1 VKLNGW
7 RITGAVLVLAF
18 VLCFGFISPAAAAA
32 GDDEEQ
38 EGPQLTLQE
47 AVERALMMDH
57 GVREAKLERDKA
69 REEKHKATDKLRDS
83 YVYMTPEYEQDH
95 LDVVMA
101 ELNYQRQS
109 GREEAARDDLE
120 AQVVEKY
127 VEVLT
132 AGEKVDLARQ
142 ELAAAEWDY
151 NAAEARRRNGMLSSI
166 GLQQAASAVEQK
178 RSELTRAEQ
187 ELHKAYVDLNALM
200 GQSAVARPQLVTEL
214 PFQPLEIRSMDAEV
228 SRAVDS
234 SHDLYALGRYV
245 QIQRLQLRFY
255 FLDRDIQEYEVE
267 LAELQEAKAKSEV
280 QKQVRLFYQ
289 DILNLEEM
297 VASAE
302 ESVKLAEQAF
312 HVAQVR
318 YEVGMAA
325 RGDLVRAEADLA
337 AARQG
342 LAELQ
347 YAHVSAAA
355 AYRNLT
361 GRTIIPAEENV

>member
-1 VKLNGW
+1 VKLNRW
-7 RITGAVLVLAF
+7 RITGAVSVLVF
-18 VLCFGFISPAAAAA
+18 CFALLSPAGLAAAEEE
-32 GDDEEQ
+32 EEQ
-38 EGPQLTLQE
+38 RPQLTLQE
-47 AVERALMMDH
+47 AVERAMMMDH
-57 GVREAKLERDKA
+57 GVREAELERDKA
-69 REEKHKATDKLRDS
+69 WEEKDKATDKLRDS

-95 LDVVMA
+95 LDVIMA

-109 GREEAARDDLE
+109 GREEAAREDLE

-127 VEVLT
+127 VEVLA

-151 NAAEARRRNGMLSSI
+151 HAAEARRRNGMLSSI
-166 GLQQAASAVEQK
+166 EMEQAASAVEQE
-178 RSELTRAEQ
+178 RSELARAEQ
-187 ELHKAYVDLNALM
+187 DLTRAYVDLNALM
-200 GQSAVARPQLVTEL
+200 GQSAEARPQLVTEL
-214 PFQPLEIRSMDAEV
+214 PFQPLEIRSMDTEV

-289 DILNLEEM
+289 DILSMEEM
-297 VASAE
+297 AASAE
-302 ESVKLAEQAF
+302 ESVKMAEQAF

-325 RGDLVRAEADLA
+325 RGDLIRAEADLA

-361 GRTIIPAEENV
+361 GRTIVPAEDNV

>member
-1 VKLNGW
+1 MKLNRW
-7 RITGAVLVLAF
+7 RITGAVSVLVF
-18 VLCFGFISPAAAAA
+18 CFALLSPAGLAAAEEE
-32 GDDEEQ
+32 EEQ
-38 EGPQLTLQE
+38 RPQLTLQE
-47 AVERALMMDH
+47 AVERAMMMDH
-57 GVREAKLERDKA
+57 GVREAELERDKA
-69 REEKHKATDKLRDS
+69 WEEKDKATDKLRDS

-95 LDVVMA
+95 LDVIMA

-127 VEVLT
+127 VEVLA

-142 ELAAAEWDY
+142 ELEAAEWEY
-151 NAAEARRRNGMLSSI
+151 KAAEARRRNGMLSSI
-166 GLQQAASAVEQK
+166 EMEQAASAVEQQK
-178 RSELTRAEQ
+178 SALSQAEQ
-187 ELHKAYVDLNALM
+187 DLHKAYVELNALM
-200 GQSAVARPQLVTEL
+200 GQSPGSRPQLVTEL
-214 PFQPLEIRSMDAEV
+214 PYQPLEIRSMDAEV

-267 LAELQEAKAKSEV
+267 LAELQEANAKSEV

-289 DILNLEEM
+289 DILSMEEM
-297 VASAE
+297 AASAE
-302 ESVKLAEQAF
+302 ESVKMAEQAF

-325 RGDLVRAEADLA
+325 RGDLIRAEADLA

-361 GRTIIPAEENV
+361 GRTIVPAEDNV